1 MWVNVQLFYHLTW
14 QLLHFTQLQN
24 IGCRCEGILSDF
36 SWWRTTTG
44 ARQQRW
50 RENWEKRPVKVGKRT
65 MWLLWS
71 ERESS
76 TLLHP
81 WPSKTSKPTSM
92 VRHVRWQGILFPQA
106 PASSCRTWKII
117 KENEMR
123 LFYIFASALKAVIFL
138 SGSCILS
145 LDASIWSWGN
155 GVPDRISQDSYKILV
170 LRGKM

>member
-1 MWVNVQLFYHLTW
+1 MTAFTLHTTPEHWMPLWRDLVWFQLVTHHHRSEAAALARELGETSGESGEENYVAPLIRARVVNFASPLALKNLKANFY
-14 QLLHFTQLQN
+14 
-24 IGCRCEGILSDF
+24 
-36 SWWRTTTG
+36 
-44 ARQQRW
+44 
-50 RENWEKRPVKVGKRT
+50 GKACW
-65 MWLLWS
+65 MS
-71 ERESS
+71 
-76 TLLHP
+76 
-81 WPSKTSKPTSM
+81 
-92 VRHVRWQGILFPQA
+92 GILFPQA